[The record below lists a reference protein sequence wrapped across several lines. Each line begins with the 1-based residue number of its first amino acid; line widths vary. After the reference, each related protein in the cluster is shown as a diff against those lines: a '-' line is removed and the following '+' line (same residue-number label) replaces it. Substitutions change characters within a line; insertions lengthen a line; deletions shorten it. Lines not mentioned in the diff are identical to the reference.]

1 MRIYETTFII
11 NPQTDDAT
19 IGGHVQNISNLITE
33 NSGKIVFEDHLGTRR
48 MAYPIKKLT
57 QGYYGSF
64 IFESPPELLIKLE
77 RHYKQDE
84 AYIRFLTVLFEGDL
98 QYLTERKAAAEEVEN
113 VFNHDRDKSDER
125 DTHRRPVHRRPENTK
140 TVAEEKPPVPEP
152 DTSEKLT
159 EKTESEDVSA
169 PDDSD
174 EKVSEESPT
183 ETETEKITEPVEG
196 VEKEK
201 SLPEETSP
209 LTDEDEL

>member
-33 NSGKIVFEDHLGTRR
+33 NGGKIVLEDHLGTRR

-64 IFESPPELLIKLE
+64 IFESPPELLVKLE

-84 AYIRFLTVLFEGDL
+84 SYIRFLTVLFEGNL
-98 QYLTERKAAAEEVEN
+98 QYLAERKAAAEAVED
-113 VFNHDRDKSDER
+113 VFNHDRDKSDEK
-125 DTHRRPVHRRPENTK
+125 DTHRHPVHRRPENTT
-140 TVAEEKPPVPEP
+140 TVAVEKPPVPEP
-152 DTSEKLT
+152 DTSEELAK
-159 EKTESEDVSA
+159 KTESEDVST
-169 PDDSD
+169 PDDSVED
-174 EKVSEESPT
+174 VSEKSST
-183 ETETEKITEPVEG
+183 ETETEKIMEPVKD

-201 SLPEETSP
+201 NLPEEPSP